1 MKKPIQTTI
10 ILLTIASNALAQD
23 SLQLSD
29 FSIGVNL
36 SSLVQENSQPALVL
50 KYNFKTNNFVRFQ
63 VGFSNSSGNL
73 ETDLDAVNSQNNS
86 LAGDTIIKNSPY
98 SNNDLRLRLGYYRT
112 KKIDDRFSFYYGMD
126 FILGREIDF
135 HELNLETKRVFSQQQ
150 TQFFVTREKITT
162 TTVGFGVAPMF
173 GLQYNMNR
181 RIQVGYEMHISVI
194 SNNFSQDV
202 NRAIIQTSSFDPRI
216 FETTVTGTRNWN
228 EIANTFNPVS
238 GLFVSFRL

>member
-29 FSIGVNL
+29 FSIGANL

-98 SNNDLRLRLGYYRT
+98 SNNDLRLRLGYYQNQRRLT
-112 KKIDDRFSFYYGMD
+112 TDLVSIMVWISFW
-126 FILGREIDF
+126 
-135 HELNLETKRVFSQQQ
+135 
-150 TQFFVTREKITT
+150 
-162 TTVGFGVAPMF
+162 
-173 GLQYNMNR
+173 
-181 RIQVGYEMHISVI
+181 SVK
-194 SNNFSQDV
+194 
-202 NRAIIQTSSFDPRI
+202 
-216 FETTVTGTRNWN
+216 
-228 EIANTFNPVS
+228 
-238 GLFVSFRL
+238 

>member
-36 SSLVQENSQPALVL
+36 SSLVQENSQPTLVL
-50 KYNFKTNNFVRFQ
+50 KYNFKTNNFARLQ

-98 SNNDLRLRLGYYRT
+98 SNNDLRLRLGYYQNQR
-112 KKIDDRFSFYYGMD
+112 D
-126 FILGREIDF
+126 
-135 HELNLETKRVFSQQQ
+135 
-150 TQFFVTREKITT
+150 
-162 TTVGFGVAPMF
+162 
-173 GLQYNMNR
+173 
-181 RIQVGYEMHISVI
+181 
-194 SNNFSQDV
+194 
-202 NRAIIQTSSFDPRI
+202 
-216 FETTVTGTRNWN
+216 
-228 EIANTFNPVS
+228 
-238 GLFVSFRL
+238 